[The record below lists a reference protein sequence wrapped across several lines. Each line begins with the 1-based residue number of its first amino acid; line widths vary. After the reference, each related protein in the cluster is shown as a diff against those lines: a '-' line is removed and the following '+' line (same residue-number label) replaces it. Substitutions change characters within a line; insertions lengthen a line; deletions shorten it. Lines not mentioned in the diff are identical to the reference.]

1 MIGFLIGFF
10 FGVFF
15 GFFIAACAVIAG
27 GYNDSDR

>member
-15 GFFIAACAVIAG
+15 GFFIAACAVIV
-27 GYNDSDR
+27 SEDRK

>member
-15 GFFIAACAVIAG
+15 GFFIAACAVIVSE
-27 GYNDSDR
+27 DKK

>member
-15 GFFIAACAVIAG
+15 GFFIAACAVVAG
-27 GYNDSDR
+27 GHNDSDR